1 MKQLIVAA
9 AATLILPT
17 MTFAA
22 ELKVL
27 STQAT
32 EDTYRELVPQFEK
45 ATGYTVTPFS
55 PVPSTHRSGWQ
66 PAKAMTW
73 SSWRARRL
81 TRKSK
86 PARSLPGAGSI

>member
-17 MTFAA
+17 MTSAA

-32 EDTYRELVPQFEK
+32 EDTYRELTTISACSK
-45 ATGYTVTPFS
+45 
-55 PVPSTHRSGWQ
+55 
-66 PAKAMTW
+66 
-73 SSWRARRL
+73 SWV
-81 TRKSK
+81 
-86 PARSLPGAGSI
+86 